1 MTTLAADLA
10 ALLSTVRRTG
20 DYFASGT
27 VEIMAPQIEV
37 EGVGPIALPLLPV
50 QAEQLLAVADP
61 APYGR
66 GDETLI
72 DPSVRLTWQ
81 IGAERVRIRGRHWPG
96 TLEAILAQVTDGLGL
111 TEPVSSE
118 LYKMLVYDRGSFFVG
133 HRDTEKAPGMFAT
146 LVVVLPSLYS
156 GGELVVRH
164 KGREVQLNLCCD
176 EPSEVRF
183 AAFYADC
190 VHEVQPVTEG
200 CRLTLI
206 YNLVRVGRSKGRL
219 PQPPDYT
226 AEQTHAAALLQDWGS
241 LPPEKLIYQL
251 EHAYTPAE
259 LDFET
264 LKGADAAVAGV
275 LTAAAP
281 LAGCD
286 LHLALLSIE
295 ESGSAE
301 YHGDYRRRR
310 YSSDFDDDDFEVGEV
325 YERAVSLTEWRR
337 PDGGPPI
344 PAALPVVDDEL
355 SPPGTLEDI
364 TPDEVNFREATGN
377 EGASFERSYRRASL
391 VLWPRSRFLAVL
403 NQAGLPATLPYLA
416 DLAGRWSADEGN
428 RDAPEWQQ
436 AHELAGHMLAGWTA
450 RVWNPGSDRGPS
462 EAARMLAV
470 LIQLDDVEH
479 IEDLLTRI
487 AARGGFASDDA
498 AIIPEALTR
507 LARERALV
515 LLEGLSTAAAS
526 SSLAACANLL
536 VRCTATSSLKPV
548 AGLAGAAVP
557 LIEALPV
564 TFKPPEYPGEV
575 PGRPEPAVVIDLL
588 NALTMIDET
597 LAGRAADI
605 IIAKPEIYALDTVL
619 GPSVIALVIQSKELC
634 SPALKR
640 LRAACLD
647 HLRARINE
655 PLAPP
660 EDWHRQSDFPC
671 TCQDCRELKRFLGDP
686 RIEMWELRAAENRRR
701 HVEASIRRG
710 NCDVDT
716 TTIKQGSPHRLLC
729 TKNQASY
736 ERRVVQRKQD
746 THDLAHLGG
755 APR

>member
-20 DYFASGT
+20 DYFASGA
-27 VEIMAPQIEV
+27 VEIMAPLIEV
-37 EGVGPIALPLLPV
+37 EGVGPIALPLRPA
-50 QAEQLLAVADP
+50 QAEQLLTVADP

-66 GDETLI
+66 GEETLI
-72 DPSVRLTWQ
+72 DQSVRRTWQ
-81 IGAERVRIRGRHWPG
+81 IGGERVRIRGRHWPG
-96 TLEAILAQVTDGLGL
+96 TLETILTQVTGGLGL
-111 TEPVSSE
+111 TEPVSAE

-164 KGREVQLNLCCD
+164 KGREVQLDLRSE
-176 EPSEVRF
+176 EPSEVCF

-190 VHEVQPVTEG
+190 VHEVLPVTEG

-206 YNLVRVGRSKGRL
+206 YNLVRAGRSKGRL

-226 AEQTHAAALLQDWGS
+226 AEQTRAAALLQDWGA

-259 LDFET
+259 LGFET

-310 YSSDFDDDDFEVGEV
+310 YSSDSDDDFEVGEV
-325 YERAVSLTEWRR
+325 YERSVRLTEWRR
-337 PDGGPPI
+337 HDGGPPI
-344 PAALPVVDDEL
+344 PAALPVDDDEL

-364 TPDEVNFREATGN
+364 APDEVNFREATGN

-416 DLAGRWSADEGN
+416 DLAGRWTAAERN

-436 AHELAGHMLAGWTA
+436 AHELAGHILAGWTV
-450 RVWNPGSDRGPS
+450 RVWNPWSDRGPS

-470 LIQLDDVEH
+470 LVQLDDVEH
-479 IEDLLTRI
+479 IEGLLTRI

-507 LARERALV
+507 LARERALA
-515 LLEGLSTAAAS
+515 LLECLCAAAAS

-536 VRCTATSSLKPV
+536 VRCTAMSSLKPV
-548 AGLAGAAVP
+548 ACLAGAAVP

-564 TFKPPEYPGEV
+564 TFKAPEYPGEV

-588 NALTMIDET
+588 NALIKIDES
-597 LAGRAADI
+597 LAGRAAGI

-619 GPSVIALVIQSKELC
+619 VPSVIALVTQSKELR
-634 SPALKR
+634 SPALER
-640 LRAACLD
+640 LRTACLD

-660 EDWHRQSDFPC
+660 EDWRRQSDFPC

-686 RIEMWELRAAENRRR
+686 KIEMWEFRAAENRRR

-716 TTIKQGSPHRLLC
+716 TTILNYASRLFPV
-729 TKNQASY
+729 A
-736 ERRVVQRKQD
+736 
-746 THDLAHLGG
+746 
-755 APR
+755 

>member
-20 DYFASGT
+20 DYFASGA
-27 VEIMAPQIEV
+27 VEIMAPLIEV
-37 EGVGPIALPLLPV
+37 EGVGPIALPLRPA
-50 QAEQLLAVADP
+50 QAEQLLTVADP

-66 GDETLI
+66 GEETLI
-72 DPSVRLTWQ
+72 DQSVRRTWQ
-81 IGAERVRIRGRHWPG
+81 IGGERVRIRGRHWPG
-96 TLEAILAQVTDGLGL
+96 TLETILTQVTGGLGL
-111 TEPVSSE
+111 TEPVSPE
-118 LYKMLVYDRGSFFVG
+118 LYKMLVYGRGSFFVG

-164 KGREVQLNLCCD
+164 KGREVQLDLRSE
-176 EPSEVRF
+176 EPSEVCF

-190 VHEVQPVTEG
+190 VHEVLPVTEG

-206 YNLVRVGRSKGRL
+206 YNLVRAGRSKGRL

-226 AEQTHAAALLQDWGS
+226 AEQTRAAALLQDWGA

-259 LDFET
+259 LGFET

-310 YSSDFDDDDFEVGEV
+310 YSSDSDDDFEVGEV
-325 YERAVSLTEWRR
+325 YERSVRLTEWRR
-337 PDGGPPI
+337 HDGGPPI
-344 PAALPVVDDEL
+344 PAALPVDDDEL

-364 TPDEVNFREATGN
+364 APDEVNFREATGN

-416 DLAGRWSADEGN
+416 DLAGRWTAAERN

-436 AHELAGHMLAGWTA
+436 AHELAGHILAGWTV
-450 RVWNPGSDRGPS
+450 RVWNPWSDRGPS

-470 LIQLDDVEH
+470 LVQLDDVEH

-515 LLEGLSTAAAS
+515 LLESLSAAAAS

-536 VRCTATSSLKPV
+536 VRCTATASLKPV
-548 AGLAGAAVP
+548 ACLAGAAVP

-564 TFKPPEYPGEV
+564 TFKAPEYPGEV

-588 NALTMIDET
+588 NALIKIDES

-619 GPSVIALVIQSKELC
+619 VPSVIALVTQSKELR
-634 SPALKR
+634 SPALER
-640 LRAACLD
+640 LRTACLA
-647 HLRARINE
+647 HLRARIKE

-660 EDWHRQSDFPC
+660 EDWRRQSDFPC

-686 RIEMWELRAAENRRR
+686 KIEMWEFRAAENRRR

-716 TTIKQGSPHRLLC
+716 TTIRQGSPHRLLC

-736 ERRVVQRKQD
+736 ERRIVQRKQD
-746 THDLAHLGG
+746 THDLAQLGG
-755 APR
+755 AQR